1 MSAEFNFPGIS
12 LQLLL
17 STFSFNFSNSFFH
30 RNLSVFITS
39 FDPPQT
45 TNGSVQYMVLL
56 TTISTD
62 IVLMTALINLNSKRQ
77 ENSSLLRVDKFLL
90 DATFDLALTDLTLIL
105 SLNKVLA

>member
-1 MSAEFNFPGIS
+1 M
-12 LQLLL
+12 
-17 STFSFNFSNSFFH
+17 
-30 RNLSVFITS
+30 
-39 FDPPQT
+39 

>member
-1 MSAEFNFPGIS
+1 M
-12 LQLLL
+12 
-17 STFSFNFSNSFFH
+17 
-30 RNLSVFITS
+30 
-39 FDPPQT
+39 

-62 IVLMTALINLNSKRQ
+62 IVLTTALINLNSKRQ

-105 SLNKVLA
+105 SLNKVLAYITAE